1 MARVRGTL
9 NRYKESDYI
18 FVTVE
23 RFGEKKK
30 RKVKR
35 SSILTTTLNPRRLF
49 LFLFFFCL
57 VTSLPFFDGLGGKS
71 I

>member
-23 RFGEKKK
+23 RFREKIKK

-35 SSILTTTLNPRRLF
+35 SSILTTTLNPCRLF
-49 LFLFFFCL
+49 LFLFFFL
-57 VTSLPFFDGLGGKS
+57 SRHQFAFF
-71 I
+71 

>member
-1 MARVRGTL
+1 MARVRGAL

-49 LFLFFFCL
+49 LFLFFFFVSSPVCL
-57 VTSLPFFDGLGGKS
+57 FLTV
-71 I
+71 

>member
-23 RFGEKKK
+23 RFGEKIKK

-49 LFLFFFCL
+49 LFSFFFFVSSPVCL
-57 VTSLPFFDGLGGKS
+57 FLTV
-71 I
+71 